1 MKLGWQMVNGVWHQV
16 MIREMYSVSAN
27 ADVMTEVKR
36 AEPAVTMTGIWNV
49 AKVIKG
55 KAPVHSFMRYW

>member
-1 MKLGWQMVNGVWHQV
+1 MKLGWQLINGVWHQV
-16 MIREMYSVSAN
+16 QIREMYSVIDN

-36 AEPAVTMTGIWNV
+36 AEPHVTKAQIWNI

>member
-1 MKLGWQMVNGVWHQV
+1 MKLGWQLINGVWHQV
-16 MIREMYSVSAN
+16 QIREMYSVIDN
-27 ADVMTEVKR
+27 ADVITEVKR
-36 AEPAVTMTGIWNV
+36 AEPHVTKNQIWNI